1 MKIEVNQKQLNL
13 LDKIVHQAISDAQYI
28 LYTDTPEAIKKF
40 ESGLLDDLQDLQ
52 CKILAKQGDQN
63 YKYWN

>member
-28 LYTDTPEAIKKF
+28 LHTDTPEAIKKF

-52 CKILAKQGDQN
+52 YKILAKQGDQN